1 MLDHCHKSNDGPI
14 ELDLVQAGLVAGG
27 LSRPKPLPIPP
38 QRPVRPVIP
47 PQRPVPILPIG
58 PIVPLPI
65 CPALPLI

>member
-1 MLDHCHKSNDGPI
+1 MKTLPMEN
-14 ELDLVQAGLVAGG
+14 LAQVAGG
-27 LSRPKPLPIPP
+27 TCRIKPLPIPP

-58 PIVPLPI
+58 PMPLPI